1 MKPLFRNWEVRI
13 GSAFVAL
20 FLFVAL
26 FAPVLTPYQ
35 PNEIDMRPQVQ
46 LQAPTWQHPMG
57 TDQFGRDILTRVFY
71 GSRISVTIA
80 LIVVFLATVWGTI
93 YGGIAGFSGNR
104 IDFVLMRIVDFM
116 LSFPIIFLYIFVAAF
131 FGNNLILLIL
141 LLSGTSWMGISRLVR
156 AEVLSIK
163 KAPFV
168 EAAFL
173 LNIPKWKIFFR
184 HVLFNSL
191 TPVLVAATM
200 KVGIIV
206 LVESTLSFIGLGVQP
221 PTPSWGNMIAEG
233 KDFLLDG
240 WWMSFFPGMAIVFLV
255 VSINL
260 LGDGLQR
267 IFNLHAR

>member
-1 MKPLFRNWEVRI
+1 MKRLLKNWEVRI
-13 GSAFVAL
+13 GGTLVGI
-20 FLFVAL
+20 FLLVTV
-26 FAPVLTPYQ
+26 FAPVLTPYR

-46 LQAPTWQHPMG
+46 LQAPSWQHPMG
-57 TDQFGRDILTRVFY
+57 TDQFGRDILTRVLY

-80 LIVVFLATVWGTI
+80 LIVVFLATVWGTF
-93 YGGIAGFSGNR
+93 YGGVAGFFGHQ

-116 LSFPIIFLYIFVAAF
+116 LSIPIIFLYIFVASF
-131 FGNNLILLIL
+131 WGNNLVLLIL

-173 LNIPKWKIFFR
+173 LNIPRWKIFFR

-240 WWMSFFPGMAIVFLV
+240 WWMSFFPGLAIVSLV

-267 IFNLHAR
+267 IFHLHAR

>member
-1 MKPLFRNWEVRI
+1 MKRLFKNWEVRI
-13 GSAFVAL
+13 GGTLVAV
-20 FLFVAL
+20 FLLLAL
-26 FAPVLTPYQ
+26 FAPILTPYN
-35 PNEIDMRPQVQ
+35 PNEIDMRPEVQ
-46 LQAPTWQHPMG
+46 LRAPSWHHPMG
-57 TDQFGRDILTRVFY
+57 TDQFGRDILTRVVY
-71 GSRISVTIA
+71 GSRISVSIA
-80 LIVVFLATVWGTI
+80 LIVVLLATLWGTL
-93 YGGIAGFSGNR
+93 YGGISGFFGEKL
-104 IDFVLMRIVDFM
+104 DFILMRIVDFM
-116 LSFPIIFLYIFVAAF
+116 LSFPVIFLYIFVASF
-131 FGNNLILLIL
+131 CGRNLIILIL

-163 KAPFV
+163 EAPFV
-168 EAAFL
+168 EAAVL
-173 LNIPKWKIFFR
+173 LNIPRWKIFFR

-206 LVESTLSFIGLGVQP
+206 LIESTLSFIGLGVQP

-233 KDFLLDG
+233 KSFLTDG
-240 WWMSFFPGMAIVFLV
+240 WWMSFFPGMAIVSLV